1 MKNKLVIFLT
11 IGLLGFALSGCSI
24 KQDNRVSAADLR
36 IRWDQYDKN
45 REFLIDK
52 GCMTKHSD
60 LLARECFILFVS
72 GNTVTDEIT
81 GLIKE
86 NHEGDSLYQL
96 ELSSNEKIIV
106 DISDVIIA
114 VWINEI
120 KQDNLMFAIEE

>member
-1 MKNKLVIFLT
+1 
-11 IGLLGFALSGCSI
+11 
-24 KQDNRVSAADLR
+24 
-36 IRWDQYDKN
+36 
-45 REFLIDK
+45 
-52 GCMTKHSD
+52 MTKHSD

-81 GLIKE
+81 GLIEE
-86 NHEGDSLYQL
+86 NHDGDSRYQL

-106 DISDVIIA
+106 DISYVIIA